1 MERLRLR
8 SVTGNRR
15 SGSGDNTNVYR
26 HWRPWRDPPPARP
39 PPTGCSQRPSD
50 NADQLAALVTSRLV
64 ITSTIRVSVNGSTLS
79 SSAFGPSTDSTT
91 IPGLGSTILV
101 CLVAGSSGPAVGLSS
116 ISSHRTLN
124 PNARS
129 ALPVAIASS
138 GTIACFTLGRLWN
151 LGGVVGPTVEGAPFF
166 LGEPE
171 STAGTLPRPLAQGRC
186 ESRSSWTTPT
196 ASKPGVQP
204 LEEQGTRAA
213 SRETEP
219 GGVRGERGPGTHRAR
234 VQAQRAPVAAGALPV
249 PVLRLGRLGEP
260 LRQLRRRVGEP
271 GVAFDDDGLHRVR
284 QVHDDVGIG
293 EHVAVV
299 HRLLAAAVVPD
310 VVQPQPVQR
319 HHVRSAVRP
328 AGRDP
333 VLRRPLQLGTHRRPR
348 QLPGGPPVL
357 LRQVEQ
363 LGGRCHPAPLR
374 AAAVVA

>member
-204 LEEQGTRAA
+204 LEELGTRAA
-213 SRETEP
+213 SREPEP
-219 GGVRGERGPGTHRAR
+219 GGVRGERGPGAHRAR
-234 VQAQRAPVAAGALPV
+234 VQAQRAPVAAGVLPV
-249 PVLRLGRLGEP
+249 PVLRLGRLGDRCASSGDGWASRASSSHNPSSGTTCARPCGRLVAIQYCVARSSSARTVAHASFLVARPYSFGRSSSSAVGVIRLLSVP
-260 LRQLRRRVGEP
+260 LRWLPRTCPSTRRSRLR
-271 GVAFDDDGLHRVR
+271 
-284 QVHDDVGIG
+284 
-293 EHVAVV
+293 
-299 HRLLAAAVVPD
+299 
-310 VVQPQPVQR
+310 
-319 HHVRSAVRP
+319 
-328 AGRDP
+328 
-333 VLRRPLQLGTHRRPR
+333 
-348 QLPGGPPVL
+348 
-357 LRQVEQ
+357 
-363 LGGRCHPAPLR
+363 
-374 AAAVVA
+374 